1 MSTARCARAPR
12 VAPAR
17 APSASAT
24 TKPRARARATRAR
37 AFWDR
42 FGVSK
47 TDDVP
52 CGENVDADARATA
65 TATATTTTRA
75 AKPTAEDSL
84 SALSALLG
92 EDEREAKAA
101 RELEEA
107 DARRAE
113 AQARERERK
122 EAGAA
127 RRREFV
133 KADAATTRIQRLQAV
148 FLDVPLGMMDFSTM
162 KDKTPGGEA
171 LGPEPEWFK
180 LPTEVFDKVTGE
192 RFVVE
197 EESDSGL
204 ELKPKGSGESEG
216 DSGEIVRLPGEFQ
229 LPVIPYPFVATP
241 GTYVRLNL
249 FEPRWLTLFS
259 KLIPGGDES
268 ATDKAT
274 ESRPSIEVKTDE
286 DGFGASTVRR
296 RVLRG
301 IDGKAKI
308 DLNALPII
316 EAYETGARSFDIVP
330 GFGRLPEDEFVDTN
344 AFGAVFRGLDGQIAS
359 VGTTME
365 VQAHDVVVDGRLL
378 SVCAKG
384 TRRFKVLRVAQT
396 EPYVIVDAVPI
407 EDDDQSSVV
416 TPDQASAE
424 AVNEV
429 FDLMKVV
436 DPYYMEAIGLEDVS
450 KSDVKDMT
458 EFDLA
463 NVMYYTHPTLA
474 LKLLASK
481 DSALRKRVVLAS
493 AKSFK
498 RAIELGFTP
507 RKSRLL
513 SSFVNL
519 ALLFGVGFTIL
530 AIKNALEGD
539 PSGLDDFY

>member
-1 MSTARCARAPR
+1 M
-12 VAPAR
+12 
-17 APSASAT
+17 
-24 TKPRARARATRAR
+24 
-37 AFWDR
+37 
-42 FGVSK
+42 
-47 TDDVP
+47 
-52 CGENVDADARATA
+52 
-65 TATATTTTRA
+65 
-75 AKPTAEDSL
+75 
-84 SALSALLG
+84 
-92 EDEREAKAA
+92 
-101 RELEEA
+101 
-107 DARRAE
+107 
-113 AQARERERK
+113 
-122 EAGAA
+122 
-127 RRREFV
+127 
-133 KADAATTRIQRLQAV
+133 
-148 FLDVPLGMMDFSTM
+148 
-162 KDKTPGGEA
+162 
-171 LGPEPEWFK
+171 
-180 LPTEVFDKVTGE
+180 
-192 RFVVE
+192 
-197 EESDSGL
+197 
-204 ELKPKGSGESEG
+204 
-216 DSGEIVRLPGEFQ
+216 
-229 LPVIPYPFVATP
+229 
-241 GTYVRLNL
+241 
-249 FEPRWLTLFS
+249 
-259 KLIPGGDES
+259 
-268 ATDKAT
+268 
-274 ESRPSIEVKTDE
+274 KTDE

-416 TPDQASAE
+416 APDQASAE

>member
-17 APSASAT
+17 APRASAT

-52 CGENVDADARATA
+52 SGETVDADARATA

-216 DSGEIVRLPGEFQ
+216 ESGEIVRLPGEFQ

-274 ESRPSIEVKTDE
+274 ESRPSSEVKTDE

-424 AVNEV
+424 AERRRCTGAGITVNKTTAARRRNSEV
-429 FDLMKVV
+429 GINNKHRRRAARRRPRLRSRPACRCKV
-436 DPYYMEAIGLEDVS
+436 DTWCPRMCRLRLRRTAPRACLR
-450 KSDVKDMT
+450 
-458 EFDLA
+458 LR
-463 NVMYYTHPTLA
+463 HPRMA
-474 LKLLASK
+474 P
-481 DSALRKRVVLAS
+481 
-493 AKSFK
+493 
-498 RAIELGFTP
+498 RAYHRP
-507 RKSRLL
+507 RW
-513 SSFVNL
+513 
-519 ALLFGVGFTIL
+519 
-530 AIKNALEGD
+530 
-539 PSGLDDFY
+539 

>member
-52 CGENVDADARATA
+52 SGENVDADARATA

-216 DSGEIVRLPGEFQ
+216 ESGEIVRLPGEFQ

-268 ATDKAT
+268 AT
-274 ESRPSIEVKTDE
+274 ESRP
-286 DGFGASTVRR
+286 
-296 RVLRG
+296 
-301 IDGKAKI
+301 
-308 DLNALPII
+308 
-316 EAYETGARSFDIVP
+316 
-330 GFGRLPEDEFVDTN
+330 
-344 AFGAVFRGLDGQIAS
+344 
-359 VGTTME
+359 
-365 VQAHDVVVDGRLL
+365 
-378 SVCAKG
+378 
-384 TRRFKVLRVAQT
+384 
-396 EPYVIVDAVPI
+396 
-407 EDDDQSSVV
+407 
-416 TPDQASAE
+416 
-424 AVNEV
+424 
-429 FDLMKVV
+429 
-436 DPYYMEAIGLEDVS
+436 
-450 KSDVKDMT
+450 
-458 EFDLA
+458 
-463 NVMYYTHPTLA
+463 
-474 LKLLASK
+474 
-481 DSALRKRVVLAS
+481 
-493 AKSFK
+493 
-498 RAIELGFTP
+498 
-507 RKSRLL
+507 
-513 SSFVNL
+513 
-519 ALLFGVGFTIL
+519 
-530 AIKNALEGD
+530 
-539 PSGLDDFY
+539 